1 MKLLRYLAATTIFL
15 LVTATSA
22 AAHGSIYTFKYI
34 DGANM
39 VMVTHNVHDAVSG
52 IPISYNIRLYSLGG
66 QLVPFQKV
74 HATMKQGDSL
84 LQAQDLPFSAN
95 NDANLTFTYPHQG
108 AYTLTLSFIDNDK
121 QVSHAEFPIAVQKGL
136 GESLLIFIA
145 HTAIV
150 FLFGLGAGLALLR
163 RDQLKARLQKALVH
177 LKVLRTRRTAAPK
190 LKRQKANKKEAR

>member
-1 MKLLRYLAATTIFL
+1 MKLLRYLAATAAFL

-22 AAHGSIYTFKYI
+22 AAHGTIYTFKYI

-52 IPISYNIRLYSLGG
+52 IPINYNIRLYSLDG
-66 QLVPFQKV
+66 QLVPFNKV
-74 HATMKQGDSL
+74 HATMKQGDTL
-84 LQAQDLPFSAN
+84 LQAQDLPFSAS
-95 NDANLTFTYPHQG
+95 NDANLTFTYPNQG

-136 GESLLIFIA
+136 GEGLFIFIA

-150 FLFGLGAGLALLR
+150 FLLGMGAGLAILR
-163 RDQLKARLQKALVH
+163 RDRLKVKLQKALGH
-177 LKVLRTRRTAAPK
+177 LNALRTRRTAAPK
-190 LKRQKANKKEAR
+190 SRRQKANKK